1 MPQQIE
7 KKKDTTNRYDLVG
20 VSNTWMTLPM
30 KNNKRQ
36 LKIKGRGRTAKTIS
50 IDCPKELNEDVTDDV
65 DELWS
70 TFKEQYD
77 ENLNEEID
85 KILKYAN
92 AKDRK
97 QAFDEK
103 WKSKKA
109 HWEKQDTEQRKLNK
123 DYYRTK
129 WKQFIDI
136 VKAHRKSNPKLIKKE
151 PIKKKKRTRKKR
163 VKNDENTNN
172 NSDITNSAMIPP
184 RLPLQPIDTNNRATS
199 VSDQRTVSQVIH
211 PTDPSNSIICNRIH
225 NPATV
230 PTVVVDPRT
239 KAVHLIL
246 PGNRDSLM
254 LTMIEIV
261 MMTMIWWIEIQT
273 TRIRRINGVM
283 SLLLRKSKKQVIE
296 DSSNSAVVRLG

>member
-123 DYYRTK
+123 ANDLY
-129 WKQFIDI
+129 WKKLKGSERFNEYAQELKTCID
-136 VKAHRKSNPKLIKKE
+136 K
-151 PIKKKKRTRKKR
+151 TRKQMKYGT
-163 VKNDENTNN
+163 VKHAKICYPPSFGKKCDMDDDSDS
-172 NSDITNSAMIPP
+172 NSD
-184 RLPLQPIDTNNRATS
+184 
-199 VSDQRTVSQVIH
+199 
-211 PTDPSNSIICNRIH
+211 
-225 NPATV
+225 
-230 PTVVVDPRT
+230 
-239 KAVHLIL
+239 
-246 PGNRDSLM
+246 
-254 LTMIEIV
+254 
-261 MMTMIWWIEIQT
+261 
-273 TRIRRINGVM
+273 
-283 SLLLRKSKKQVIE
+283 
-296 DSSNSAVVRLG
+296 